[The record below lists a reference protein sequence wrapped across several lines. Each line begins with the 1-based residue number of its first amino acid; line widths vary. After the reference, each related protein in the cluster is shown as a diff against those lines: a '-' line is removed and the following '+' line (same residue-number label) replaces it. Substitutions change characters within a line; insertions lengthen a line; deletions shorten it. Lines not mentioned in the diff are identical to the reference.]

1 MLKALTALIALLAIP
16 LLVIPLLI
24 VAIAAG
30 PVVVTLLF
38 ATGCGG
44 GVLALGG
51 ALAGAAISLRA
62 LVAALIGRI
71 RGAGGSTPTM
81 KAPD

>member
-1 MLKALTALIALLAIP
+1 MMGTMLRALTALIALLAVP

-30 PVVVTLLF
+30 PVVVTVLF

-51 ALAGAAISLRA
+51 VLAGIAMALRTLVGA
-62 LVAALIGRI
+62 LTDRILGRK
-71 RGAGGSTPTM
+71 R
-81 KAPD
+81 

>member
-1 MLKALTALIALLAIP
+1 MLKALTALIALLFVP
-16 LLVIPLLI
+16 LLLIPLLI

-44 GVLALGG
+44 GVFVLGSALLGA
-51 ALAGAAISLRA
+51 ALALRA
-62 LVAALIGRI
+62 LVGTLIGHI
-71 RGAGGSTPTM
+71 RGVGSSTPTT
-81 KAPD
+81 